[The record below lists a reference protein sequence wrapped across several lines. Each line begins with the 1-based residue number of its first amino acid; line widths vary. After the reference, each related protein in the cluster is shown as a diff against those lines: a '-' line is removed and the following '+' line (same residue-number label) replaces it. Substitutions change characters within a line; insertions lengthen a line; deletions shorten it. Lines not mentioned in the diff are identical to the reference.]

1 MALPDPASHRG
12 EIKALTSLRGAA
24 AIAVVLQHFS
34 ATAQQATHDWIPSL
48 VPHGYMAVDFFFVL
62 SGFIMSYTYL
72 AGFESMGMR
81 AYLPFL
87 WKRVARIVP
96 LGLAITAI
104 ILLAAGIASLWNY
117 DWLFIMGT
125 PVTDGLRAAVLINIL
140 HLQGFF
146 PRYNLNDPS
155 WSISVELGAYLVF
168 PALIYLLF
176 KVPRWVTTLYIIA
189 GICLMV
195 QITAF
200 SENGRLGY
208 WWAPFDLVRCIV
220 EFGFGMIVY
229 RVFRARSPLQA
240 IGRDGWTWA
249 VSAICVGLFITRID
263 LLIALSF
270 PFVVL
275 AFALNRGVP
284 SRILSSQVPYFLGTI
299 SFSIY
304 LVHHMFRRPEIVLA
318 KLFYAGPLPPL
329 AALLFVVLGS
339 LSVLPFAALA
349 YYTIE
354 RPGRTALNSVV
365 RKLNRARVEPVA
377 VRGPV
382 G

>member
-1 MALPDPASHRG
+1 
-12 EIKALTSLRGAA
+12 
-24 AIAVVLQHFS
+24 
-34 ATAQQATHDWIPSL
+34 
-48 VPHGYMAVDFFFVL
+48 
-62 SGFIMSYTYL
+62 
-72 AGFESMGMR
+72 
-81 AYLPFL
+81 
-87 WKRVARIVP
+87 
-96 LGLAITAI
+96 
-104 ILLAAGIASLWNY
+104 
-117 DWLFIMGT
+117 
-125 PVTDGLRAAVLINIL
+125 
-140 HLQGFF
+140 
-146 PRYNLNDPS
+146 
-155 WSISVELGAYLVF
+155 
-168 PALIYLLF
+168 
-176 KVPRWVTTLYIIA
+176 
-189 GICLMV
+189 
-195 QITAF
+195 
-200 SENGRLGY
+200 
-208 WWAPFDLVRCIV
+208 
-220 EFGFGMIVY
+220 
-229 RVFRARSPLQA
+229 VFRARSPLQA

-304 LVHHMFRRPEIVLA
+304 LVHNMFRRPEIVVA